1 MTCGIALTESVTS
14 LGKCTKL
21 QLNNE
26 QGWLRSALFFVA
38 EKIFQLFFKNPL
50 TKWLRCGIIVAQTE
64 TRKEHKSEQKGKDS
78 YQPFHRDLRKGQGN
92 GRHTWHTV

>member
-26 QGWLRSALFFVA
+26 QGWLRSALFFIGKTILK
-38 EKIFQLFFKNPL
+38 KIQKN
-50 TKWLRCGIIVAQTE
+50 I
-64 TRKEHKSEQKGKDS
+64 QKTIDKC
-78 YQPFHRDLRKGQGN
+78 
-92 GRHTWHTV
+92 